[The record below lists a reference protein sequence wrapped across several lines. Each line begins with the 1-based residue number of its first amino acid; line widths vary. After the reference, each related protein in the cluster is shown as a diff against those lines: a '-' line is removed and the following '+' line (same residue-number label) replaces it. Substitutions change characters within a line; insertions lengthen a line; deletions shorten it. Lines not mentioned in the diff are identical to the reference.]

1 MSDEPSTG
9 DTAPGVPSDGHT
21 QELPAVSENP
31 AAGEPGETSQSPTNH
46 AEVSR
51 QEEFPIDEAMLA
63 AFLGEATPPSPQE
76 SGQETDQESAG
87 GDTETVEVA
96 EAEAEAAVSEPEEVQ
111 TGATDEQV
119 TEDVTEDAE
128 EIAVAATAAAAAGT
142 TAGPVSHAA
151 PRRSRWGSVLT
162 TIGVLLIVA
171 AVGAGAFY
179 VGRLTAPE
187 PGIVVQKET
196 VVEADAVS
204 PSMAVGALP
213 VPAPGTVLITT
224 ARVPNA
230 SWPVVLTGAEGL
242 ADNGGTAPGYRLVN
256 AGISGAQ
263 VASILASTFGA
274 AGSVDETVSG
284 WQVGAEGEPRVVVL
298 NDPLYSWTYVDQA
311 ALDLPDD
318 GPAFEPAA
326 AITAATDV
334 LQGIGVD
341 ISTVEYE
348 LETINGRTAVNAWQ
362 VVEGQRTQLG
372 WRLVLDSDGT
382 VLQASGFS
390 SGLEAVP
397 DYPIVGAASAVTRSQ
412 QSPWSSLPASPIT
425 GPTDGD
431 VEPAP
436 RPSAS
441 GVPQVDLPVSTVA
454 VVGADLGLAQYWQP
468 DGSILL
474 LPSWILTGS
483 DGSTWS
489 LLAVAEPAV
498 AFVDQPFPI
507 DGEALGFVAGAF
519 PTDVADG
526 AAEDALAEEE
536 LLPGEAGED
545 APLTEGGSDVSVP
558 SDDTVDEGTVDEN
571 GDVLFDPSSDPAA
584 AQ

>member
-1 MSDEPSTG
+1 MSDEPRTDEG
-9 DTAPGVPSDGHT
+9 APGVPSDGHT
-21 QELPAVSENP
+21 QELPAVSENAA
-31 AAGEPGETSQSPTNH
+31 AAGEPGANH
-46 AEVSR
+46 TEESR

-63 AFLGEATPPSPQE
+63 AFLGESAPPSVE
-76 SGQETDQESAG
+76 STQKSPDVDQTA
-87 GDTETVEVA
+87 A
-96 EAEAEAAVSEPEEVQ
+96 LEAESV
-111 TGATDEQV
+111 V
-119 TEDVTEDAE
+119 TEDVADDVTEDVADDVTE
-128 EIAVAATAAAAAGT
+128 EPPPDDAAAQASGAVAAAVGTAS
-142 TAGPVSHAA
+142 GPVSHAA

-162 TIGVLLIVA
+162 TIGILLIVA

-179 VGRLTAPE
+179 AGRLTAPD

-204 PSMAVGALP
+204 PPMAVGALP

-230 SWPVVLTGAEGL
+230 SWPVVLTGAEAL
-242 ADNGGTAPGYRLVN
+242 ADSGGTAPGYRLVN

-274 AGSVDETVSG
+274 AGSVEDTATG

-298 NDPLYSWTYVDQA
+298 NDPLYSWTYVDEA
-311 ALDLPDD
+311 ALDLPDA

-326 AITAATDV
+326 AITAVTDV

-348 LETINGRTAVNAWQ
+348 LETINDRTAVNAWQ

-372 WRLVLDSDGT
+372 WRVVLDSDGT

-454 VVGADLGLAQYWQP
+454 VVSADLGLAQYWQP

-519 PTDVADG
+519 PTDVAEG
-526 AAEDALAEEE
+526 AAEDELAEEE

-545 APLTEGGSDVSVP
+545 APLIEDPVGVDVPPDDVGSGA
-558 SDDTVDEGTVDEN
+558 VDEGTVDEN

-584 AQ
+584 VQ